1 MVKVM
6 KRIVNSIFIAV
17 IIIASSLIPAVLE
30 MSVMVTGIIALI
42 CAIVAAIYL
51 GIASK
56 NDNKK
61 YENESSNQETTEIK
75 EITVIK
81 EESSRHIDNVID
93 NEKKHEIQ
101 ELVLFQEQTVQDLNN
116 IISEMVNNVDET
128 SNVLKELS
136 NTSESANDDTMKLAE
151 SLAKTMYFTSVGTES
166 MENMDSSMEK
176 IYSSNKLLD
185 ESVQV
190 ANNSTKEAIDII
202 HLIGNI
208 ANQTNLLAL
217 NAAIEAA
224 RAGEAGK
231 GFSVVAAEIRKLAD
245 NVKTAVNSVDS
256 TINDITLAINKTTEN
271 VREGGSLIQESI
283 NIVRNAEETF
293 KQIVEEINEIDAHAN
308 VVTEANSRCE
318 SIKTT
323 VFDMSEV
330 QNKSIQNL
338 LGTVKKLKEATKSIK
353 NKL

>member
-1 MVKVM
+1 M

-51 GIASK
+51 GIAWK

-75 EITVIK
+75 EITLIK

-116 IISEMVNNVDET
+116 IISEMVNNVDGT

-136 NTSESANDDTMKLAE
+136 NTSESANDDTIKLAE
-151 SLAKTMYFTSVGTES
+151 SLAKTMYFTSVCTEG
-166 MENMDSSMEK
+166 MENMNSSMEK

-271 VREGGSLIQESI
+271 VREGGGLIQESI
-283 NIVRNAEETF
+283 NIVHTAEETF
-293 KQIVEEINEIDAHAN
+293 KQIVEEINEIDANAN
-308 VVTEANSRCE
+308 VVTEASGRCE

-323 VFDMSEV
+323 VLDMSEA

-338 LGTVKKLKEATKSIK
+338 LETAKKLKEATKSIK

>member
-1 MVKVM
+1 MSNIM
-6 KRIVNSIFIAV
+6 KKIVNSIFIAV

-51 GIASK
+51 GVVGK
-56 NDNKK
+56 NDNIKT
-61 YENESSNQETTEIK
+61 ENKSCNQEIEKIS
-75 EITVIK
+75 VIK
-81 EESSRHIDNVID
+81 EESYRHIDNVID
-93 NEKKHEIQ
+93 NEKKNEIQ
-101 ELVLFQEQTVQDLNN
+101 ELTLFQEQTVQDLNN
-116 IISEMVNNVDET
+116 IISEMVNNVAEI
-128 SNVLKELS
+128 SNVLKDVS
-136 NTSESANDDTMKLAE
+136 NTSESANDDTMKLTE
-151 SLAKTMYFTSVGTES
+151 SLAKTMYLTSVGTES

-256 TINDITLAINKTTEN
+256 IINDITLAINKTTEN

-283 NIVRNAEETF
+283 KIVRTAEDTF
-293 KQIVEEINEIDAHAN
+293 KQIVEEIIEIDTHAN
-308 VVTEANSRCE
+308 VVTEASCRCE

-323 VFDMSEV
+323 VFDMSEA

-338 LGTVKKLKEATKSIK
+338 LETEKKLKEVTQSIK